1 MLADTDVLVVGAG
14 QAGLAVSHELTRAGV
29 DHVVV
34 DRERAGA
41 AWYVRWNSFRLVTPN
56 HTIALPGGEYD
67 GDDPAGYLT
76 REQIIVHLRRYAA
89 SLPMLFIVSDVQLG
103 PIARGADALSD
114 AQLAE
119 ALETPQTRTWSIEA
133 AAASGDKCPRC
144 WRVVPELS
152 VDPATAGVCLR
163 CADALSPAGSATG
176 GAAAR

>member
-67 GDDPAGYLT
+67 GDDPAGYLP

-89 SLPMLFIVSDVQLG
+89 SF
-103 PIARGADALSD
+103 GAPVIEHAG
-114 AQLAE
+114 QLA
-119 ALETPQTRTWSIEA
+119 
-133 AAASGDKCPRC
+133 
-144 WRVVPELS
+144 V
-152 VDPATAGVCLR
+152 
-163 CADALSPAGSATG
+163 
-176 GAAAR
+176 AARAVHEVEVAGHDDGQLLELDGVDELVDDLAMGAEPDLHP